1 MKLRLALFLSLTA
14 CLVFAV
20 SPAMAGKVTPSI
32 SLNQVTSGDGLAAE
46 SGPSL
51 GSWVTFTTVV
61 PTSVRN
67 PRLEVFCYQNGELV
81 YGAGGATTDA
91 LQLGGGGSLWLS
103 AGGAAS
109 CVANLVY
116 FTWKRGEPAIVY
128 LATTSF
134 DAAG

>member
-1 MKLRLALFLSLTA
+1 
-14 CLVFAV
+14 
-20 SPAMAGKVTPSI
+20 MAGKVVTPTI
-32 SLNQVTSGDGLAAE
+32 SLNQVTNSGGLAAE

-61 PTSVRN
+61 PTNVRN
-67 PRLEVFCYQNGELV
+67 PRVEVFCYQNGELV

-91 LQLGGGGSLWLS
+91 FQLGGGASLWLS
-103 AGGAAS
+103 GGGPAS

>member
-14 CLVFAV
+14 CLAFAV

-61 PTSVRN
+61 PTSAIN
-67 PRLEVFCYQNGELV
+67 PRNRARRNFMSSLLC
-81 YGAGGATTDA
+81 
-91 LQLGGGGSLWLS
+91 GSK
-103 AGGAAS
+103 AAS
-109 CVANLVY
+109 GGEDSVCGPLCSVAFSLSPVD
-116 FTWKRGEPAIVY
+116 RRAVRSG
-128 LATTSF
+128 
-134 DAAG
+134 